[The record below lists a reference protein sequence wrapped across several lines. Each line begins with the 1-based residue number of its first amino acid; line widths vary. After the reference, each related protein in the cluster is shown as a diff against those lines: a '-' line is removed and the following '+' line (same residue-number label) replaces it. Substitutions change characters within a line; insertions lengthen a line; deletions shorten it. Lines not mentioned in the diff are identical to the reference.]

1 MCVCGVSRNDESTWF
16 VRVGSGSLPLS
27 LGQDAISRGYMT
39 GDALAQTSLSR
50 VYDNVVYSIT
60 QCSGRQ
66 HVHTV
71 FCLDVQFVI
80 TNICVC
86 LYVLSVIIANA
97 ITLLAS
103 RVARAM
109 PIVLASMRF
118 ANSWGQVVTCASYRV
133 LERVSAPLADS
144 TILWPYIST

>member
-50 VYDNVVYSIT
+50 FYDNVVYSIT
-60 QCSGRQ
+60 QCSRRQ

-71 FCLDVQFVI
+71 FVWMYSLLSQ
-80 TNICVC
+80 T
-86 LYVLSVIIANA
+86 YVYAYMCYQL
-97 ITLLAS
+97 
-103 RVARAM
+103 
-109 PIVLASMRF
+109 
-118 ANSWGQVVTCASYRV
+118 
-133 LERVSAPLADS
+133 
-144 TILWPYIST
+144 